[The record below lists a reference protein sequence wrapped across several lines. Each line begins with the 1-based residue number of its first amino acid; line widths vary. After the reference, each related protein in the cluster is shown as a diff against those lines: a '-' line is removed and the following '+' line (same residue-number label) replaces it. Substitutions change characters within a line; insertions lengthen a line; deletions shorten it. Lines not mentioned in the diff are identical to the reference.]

1 MKTQSKFETGA
12 TTSASNNLVLFVLND
27 ENIYETRKHIGYAM
41 LQGASHRDMTF
52 RDLAQQKAEKQRQQG
67 GKFKASDITEA
78 GKIIEQDTIEHC
90 LELILD
96 GWNNTS
102 QPIKAYCR
110 RWFDKANGNS
120 YFSVQLQ
127 FPTLGGNKRINIPMQ
142 DGYGNQ
148 WEYAVIDLL
157 EKYGFIPN
165 LSRYENGDKD
175 YGYYERNN
183 LLAWIDEGYGLK
195 RNLYKGIYL

>member
-12 TTSASNNLVLFVLND
+12 TTAASNNLVLSVLND
-27 ENIYETRKHIGYAM
+27 GSMYETCKHIGFAM
-41 LQGASHRDMTF
+41 LQGSSHRGMTF
-52 RDLAQQKAEKQRQQG
+52 RDLAQQEAEKQG

-78 GKIIEQDTIEHC
+78 GKLIKQDTIEHC
-90 LELILD
+90 LDLILD
-96 GWNNTS
+96 EWNNTS
-102 QPIKAYCR
+102 HPIKAYCR

-142 DGYGNQ
+142 YGYGNQ

-157 EKYGFIPN
+157 EKHRFIPN
-165 LSRYENGDKD
+165 LPRYENGNKD
-175 YGYYERNN
+175 YGYMSDYERNN

-195 RNLYKGIYL
+195 RNLYRGIYL